1 MNPCTREV
9 QQTGHK
15 CHAVIL
21 SLEQQTPERRNN
33 GRAGVVK
40 SCGQWELIKSKQ
52 IVTNMFVSV
61 QQQYLPQK

>member
-21 SLEQQTPERRNN
+21 SLEQQTPGTPEQR
-33 GRAGVVK
+33 
-40 SCGQWELIKSKQ
+40 
-52 IVTNMFVSV
+52 
-61 QQQYLPQK
+61 